1 MATPEYIANL
11 MLALKNCGGLN
22 SFTSEATIAHLT
34 GIKLKGLPIPL
45 PPFLLQ
51 TRFSEITNKMRI
63 IMQNQKK
70 SQLELNELFDTV
82 MQKAFTG
89 EL

>member
-1 MATPEYIANL
+1 
-11 MLALKNCGGLN
+11 
-22 SFTSEATIAHLT
+22 
-34 GIKLKGLPIPL
+34 
-45 PPFLLQ
+45 
-51 TRFSEITNKMRI
+51 MRI